1 MACKLYLKMRIR
13 EATVEEQIQWVLMYV
28 QEESGDIWKKNA
40 MKDLEVGVLEYET
53 IGEFLDIIRKEF
65 GGEDDKSKKM
75 AELKELEQ
83 EEKMM
88 EEFV

>member
-1 MACKLYLKMRIR
+1 
-13 EATVEEQIQWVLMYV
+13 
-28 QEESGDIWKKNA
+28 
-40 MKDLEVGVLEYET
+40 MKDLEVGVLEYEI